1 VNGCQQGFLSIASFG
16 LGGRESASKPPQ
28 AICKPLAVI
37 KKTEMKHILILFILC
52 NQLVYAQDTLTTDMV
67 EPFSYRFHVENGQ
80 LRGKGADSLM
90 SEIQKSHFVLLG
102 ETHDDA
108 KIAEFTDVLLSELHN
123 MNYKYF
129 ITEHGRYGMDLLL
142 EEVIRDSSIVSGI
155 NRINSREYER
165 LNTYPLPFL
174 TGIEDAQF
182 VSTALKYKYQIYG
195 IDQEFFYSFAFLFDK
210 LFNKSNKS
218 EKIKNS
224 YKAALAFLLEQYQN
238 DATEK
243 DYPICKNLLE
253 SEEIQLFFDHLK
265 TDSYLQRI
273 VNDIYQSWK
282 IYEMNRTNRQ
292 ESFAMRG
299 DLMKDR
305 FITFHDSIV
314 TIDTFNAKYI
324 IKLGALHTMRGST
337 PLGIKDIG
345 DVVHQT
351 AVKNNQKDLNI
362 YFMFRYYLDDEEELG
377 YFDNSEGNSSW
388 LKERKPLMLQGEPD
402 SWTIIDLA
410 KLKNMVKSENIF
422 VYEPINEIM
431 NRHDYLILPPA
442 SRDVIENRKT
452 E

>member
-37 KKTEMKHILILFILC
+37 
-52 NQLVYAQDTLTTDMV
+52 
-67 EPFSYRFHVENGQ
+67 
-80 LRGKGADSLM
+80 
-90 SEIQKSHFVLLG
+90 
-102 ETHDDA
+102 
-108 KIAEFTDVLLSELHN
+108 
-123 MNYKYF
+123 
-129 ITEHGRYGMDLLL
+129 
-142 EEVIRDSSIVSGI
+142 IVSGI

>member
-1 VNGCQQGFLSIASFG
+1 MNGCQQGFLSVASLGFG
-16 LGGRESASKPPQ
+16 GQESASKPPQ
-28 AICKPLAVI
+28 AICKPL
-37 KKTEMKHILILFILC
+37 
-52 NQLVYAQDTLTTDMV
+52 
-67 EPFSYRFHVENGQ
+67 
-80 LRGKGADSLM
+80 
-90 SEIQKSHFVLLG
+90 
-102 ETHDDA
+102 
-108 KIAEFTDVLLSELHN
+108 
-123 MNYKYF
+123 
-129 ITEHGRYGMDLLL
+129 
-142 EEVIRDSSIVSGI
+142 
-155 NRINSREYER
+155 
-165 LNTYPLPFL
+165 
-174 TGIEDAQF
+174 
-182 VSTALKYKYQIYG
+182 
-195 IDQEFFYSFAFLFDK
+195 
-210 LFNKSNKS
+210 
-218 EKIKNS
+218 
-224 YKAALAFLLEQYQN
+224 
-238 DATEK
+238 
-243 DYPICKNLLE
+243 
-253 SEEIQLFFDHLK
+253 LFFDHLK

-362 YFMFRYYLDDEEELG
+362 YFMFRYYLDDEAELG

-422 VYEPINEIM
+422 VYDLSLHTTCSLTPFRTAHN
-431 NRHDYLILPPA
+431 
-442 SRDVIENRKT
+442 
-452 E
+452 